1 MRNWIFLLIILICA
15 LLQSTILNSFRILGV
30 KPDLVVVCVVT
41 ASVFLNWKWA
51 LFSGLFA
58 GILKDAF
65 GPGAL
70 GINILLLPLWSYLLA
85 KLSKEIS
92 LDDNVGLVVTVFI
105 VIFLNDIASH
115 FINLYFGR
123 FITAGIFLRIA
134 FIEALYSALVLLLVL
149 LCPAILRG
157 PALGIFSPR
166 SKGT

>member
-1 MRNWIFLLIILICA
+1 MRNWIFLLIIFISG
-15 LLQSTILNSFRILGV
+15 LLQSTILNSFRILAV
-30 KPDLVVVCVVT
+30 KPDLVVVCVVM

-65 GPGAL
+65 GEAAL

-92 LDDNVGLVVTVFI
+92 LDDNFVLVVTAFI
-105 VIFLNDIASH
+105 VIFLNDIVSH

-123 FITAGIFLRIA
+123 FVTPGIFLRIA
-134 FIEALYSALVLLLVL
+134 FIEALYSALVLSLAFL
-149 LCPAILRG
+149 
-157 PALGIFSPR
+157 IFDYFKCLPFF
-166 SKGT
+166 KKLKTIDK